1 MRLQIALDY
10 LIVFS
15 FVLFIFILVLASIAR
30 QRVLV
35 SNEQTFSQLQLVA
48 QSVASELSSAAQ
60 AGNGYSAS
68 ILLPPQLSVLQYNIY
83 VTRQGMVIASS
94 NTLGQNV
101 QATAFGIVQNVVSNA
116 SYISGSKLYYQI
128 PTIESGGYMTLQNS
142 FGTICIDYTCPST
155 SSQARQ
161 VSLTDIVAH
170 GFRFNGKTT
179 SLYLSTP
186 VTTSTK
192 ESITFWI
199 KTPVP
204 SKSNQYVIDQGASY
218 SPNNNWIDI
227 SQGRIVGGP
236 SLTGACGS
244 NLILQPN
251 TWYFVAYTSA
261 SSVNIYLNGSQ
272 SLGCSISGTT
282 GIAPTSL
289 NIGQLATGASKLN
302 GTLANMQ
309 IYDVALSS
317 HEVSK
322 LYYEGVSGQPV
333 DYSHNVAWYQFN
345 GNVNDSSGNGNN
357 LTATGLQFFPAVG
370 QILANVYNA
379 SGVPLSNATVGFVT
393 TSGSFSAGA
402 SASSLTNS
410 NGTAQ
415 TFLNPGNSSDYAVV
429 KAVAFNGNQSTGGN
443 LTGWWPMVYGSGT
456 TLYDL
461 SSRSS
466 GSSALNGNIVG
477 AYWPS
482 PTYVLRLYGITGIV
496 SIPSTSS
503 LQSKPI
509 TISAWASFEPP
520 TSGQDFVASELGSW
534 AFGVCTDK
542 LIVCFYNPSGTLQYS
557 NTLLNQGQW
566 YMISETLSGSNAIVY
581 VDGSKVASGTSA
593 AYVSGGAVEVGGQS
607 GMPYSSSPP
616 SGQVILPQSF
626 FNGSI
631 SNLQIYGSA
640 MSSTALT
647 ALYDRGIGSSPN
659 GASLY
664 GWWPLNGN
672 ANDYSGKEDNASILG
687 HAGFVRLPTSAAQTS
702 STSAQVLSAG
712 FNGNSTYING
722 TGIYAFPISNAQWI
736 YPKSYGTSGFEIISE
751 FDGYAQNEGWY
762 QFGLSTNGSV
772 ELWDSSNFVTSSLT
786 APLDT
791 WSFVGYTLTANSAT
805 ISVNGK
811 SQTFPVSLT
820 PVASSDKHWVFG
832 WQTGFPT
839 RHFNGNMA
847 NVQVYNS
854 ALSSSQMSQ
863 LYRSGIAG
871 LPASGAKLAGWWP
884 LNGDT
889 NDYGLSNE
897 PGTPYNG
904 ISYSQAV
911 SSAYI
916 AQPMSGSGLVF
927 NGTGSNVVVNGNLV
941 INGPFA
947 VSAWVNPS
955 ASSGREVL
963 AGKQNTFRLGLG
975 WNGNSEGDFYAYV
988 GGTLLGPVS
997 TPYPL
1002 DYNQWSMLT
1011 GVYNGT
1017 HLTLYEDGV
1026 PVNTLAASGSI
1037 ATNSNPLVI
1046 GASETSG
1053 YSSNSFSG
1061 SIAGIQIYN
1070 ASLTSAQVYQLYN
1083 TGTPASASITIPLGA
1098 S

>member
-15 FVLFIFILVLASIAR
+15 FVLFIFVLVLASIAR

-116 SYISGSKLYYQI
+116 SYLSGSKLYYQI

-161 VSLTDIVAH
+161 ISLTDIVAH
-170 GFRFNGKTT
+170 GFSFNGKTT
-179 SLYLSTP
+179 ALYLPTP

-204 SKSNQYVIDQGASY
+204 GKSNQYVVDQGASY

-236 SLTGACGS
+236 SLTSECGS

-251 TWYFVAYTSA
+251 TWYFVAYTSS
-261 SSVNIYLNGSQ
+261 SSVNIYVNGSQ

-282 GIAPTSL
+282 GTVPTSL
-289 NIGQLATGASKLN
+289 NIGQLATGSSKLN
-302 GTLANMQ
+302 GTIADMQ
-309 IYDVALSS
+309 IYDVAISS

-322 LYYEGVSGQPV
+322 LYSEGISGQPV

-357 LTATGLQFFPAVG
+357 LTTTGVQLFPAIA

-379 SGVPLSNATVGFVT
+379 SGVPLPNATVGFVT
-393 TSGSFSAGA
+393 TSGSFSTGA

-415 TFLNPGNSSDYAVV
+415 TFLNSANSSDYAVV
-429 KAVAFNGNQSTGGN
+429 KAVAFNGNQSTANN
-443 LTGWWPMVYGSGT
+443 LTAWWPMVYGSGT

-461 SSRSS
+461 SSRSDA
-466 GSSALNGNIVG
+466 SSRLNGNIVG

-482 PTYVLRLYGITGIV
+482 PTYVLRLYGSTGIV
-496 SIPSTSS
+496 SIPSTSG
-503 LQSKPI
+503 LQSNPI

-520 TSGQDFVASELGSW
+520 TSGQDFVASAPGSW
-534 AFGVCTDK
+534 AFGACTDK
-542 LIVCFYNPSGTLQYS
+542 LVVCFYNPSGSLQYS
-557 NTLLNQGQW
+557 NTILNPGQW
-566 YMISETLSGSNAIVY
+566 YMLSETLSGSNAIVY
-581 VDGSKVASGTSA
+581 VDGSQVATGTSA
-593 AYVSGGAVEVGGQS
+593 SYFSGSAIEVGGQS

-616 SGQVILPQSF
+616 SGQAILPQSF

-647 ALYDRGIGSSPN
+647 ALYDRGIGASPN
-659 GASLY
+659 GASLH

-672 ANDYSGKEDNASILG
+672 ANDYSGKGTNGSILG
-687 HAGFVRLPTSAAQTS
+687 NAGFVRLPTSAAQAS

-712 FNGNSTYING
+712 FNGNSMYING

-736 YPKSYGTSGFEIISE
+736 YPKSYGTSDFEVISE
-751 FDGYAQNEGWY
+751 FDGGGPNAAPYELA
-762 QFGLSTNGSV
+762 LRTNGEV
-772 ELWDSSNFVTSSLT
+772 VLWDGNTNLVSSLV
-786 APLDT
+786 APLGT
-791 WSFVGYTLTANSAT
+791 WSFVGYTLTASSAT
-805 ISVNGK
+805 IYVNGK
-811 SQTFPVSLT
+811 SQTFSLSIT
-820 PVASSDKHWVFG
+820 PTASSNQYWILG
-832 WQTGFPT
+832 WQSRYTT
-839 RHFNGNMA
+839 RYFNGNMA
-847 NVQVYNS
+847 NVQAYNS
-854 ALSSSQMSQ
+854 TLSSSQMSQ

-871 LPASGAKLAGWWP
+871 LPIAGAKLAGWWP

-916 AQPMSGSGLVF
+916 AQPLSGSGLVF
-927 NGTGSNVVVNGNLV
+927 NGTGSNVVVTGNLV

-955 ASSGREVL
+955 ASSGREVI

-1017 HLTLYEDGV
+1017 YLTLYEDGV
-1026 PVNTLAASGSI
+1026 PVNTIAASGSI

-1061 SIAGIQIYN
+1061 SIAGIQVYN
-1070 ASLTSAQVYQLYN
+1070 TSLTSAQVYQLYN
-1083 TGTPASASITIPLGA
+1083 TGTPASASITIPLGV